1 MGREAGGCWGWPSSA
16 KGGVQGHAAPQVRQR
31 SAHLPA
37 PPASGEAALVIVV
50 QMQRSLQAVNQAR
63 ALFTRRGSQLSK
75 RNESARGTEGAQ
87 N

>member
-1 MGREAGGCWGWPSSA
+1 MLGLAQLCQGGGPGPCSP
-16 KGGVQGHAAPQVRQR
+16 PVRQR

-37 PPASGEAALVIVV
+37 PPASREAALVIVV